1 MPPARTAARPA
12 RRSTRVRRPRVPE
25 PARVSVVIPVLNES
39 RTIADVV
46 RFALDDPH
54 VGEVLV
60 VDDGS
65 HDGTPELAESAGA
78 RVITSS
84 MLGKGASMEDG
95 MRAAKHDIVL
105 YLDGDLHGLTPGL
118 VTTMA
123 QPLVAGYGD
132 LVKARFARTAGRVTV
147 LTARPLL
154 RTYFPELSGLNQPL
168 GGIMAARRSLLEQ
181 LRFENDYGVD
191 IGLLIDAA
199 ARGARIVEVDI
210 GRLEHDSQSLDA
222 LGQMAVEVARTIVER
237 AAEWGRLQV
246 SFVRD
251 THERA
256 RRQRA
261 TSMGSLL
268 SVVRGTDRL
277 ALFDMDGTLLDGR
290 FVVELARQTRRAGR
304 LARLLDSPEL
314 DPLTRT
320 RQIAALFRGVSKYT
334 FMQVAREMPLTAGAI
349 DAVVGL
355 RRKGYVVGL
364 RGFLHRP
371 RDAFPQRPG
380 HRRGHPGAVDAA
392 PHRVRGTSPLQAE
405 RPQALHRTGGCA
417 REERAGGGRQRQRHL
432 HAEGGGPVGGVS
444 AEDAGGGGGR
454 DTRGDRHA
462 GRGGWTRVG
471 RLAHA
476 RAGARRFAARGAPLA
491 PRRPL
496 WRVAV
501 LVAGDRHELRHG
513 QRRRVA
519 ADAAFDPGQQRFA
532 R

>member
-290 FVVELARQTRRAGR
+290 FVVELARQTRRGGR

-364 RGFLHRP
+364 VTDSYHI
-371 RDAFPQRPG
+371 AASIVQRRVFADFCIA
-380 HRRGHPGAVDAA
+380 HVMRFRNDRATGAVTLA
-392 PHRVRGTSPLQAE
+392 PSMR
-405 RPQALHRTGGCA
+405 HRTGCEEH
-417 REERAGGGRQRQRHL
+417 RHCKLNVLRHFTERAGVHVKNVL
-432 HAEGGGPVGGVS
+432 AVGDS
-444 AEDAGGGGGR
+444 ANDICMLKAAGQS
-454 DTRGDRHA
+454 
-462 GRGGWTRVG
+462 
-471 RLAHA
+471 
-476 RAGARRFAARGAPLA
+476 
-491 PRRPL
+491 
-496 WRVAV
+496 VAFQPKTP
-501 LVAGDRHELRHG
+501 A
-513 QRRRVA
+513 VA
-519 ADAAFDPGQQRFA
+519 AAATHVVTDTLAAVVGLA
-532 R
+532 

>member
-12 RRSTRVRRPRVPE
+12 RRSTRVRRPRVPRIPE

-290 FVVELARQTRRAGR
+290 FVVELARQTRRGGR

-364 RGFLHRP
+364 VTDSYHI
-371 RDAFPQRPG
+371 AASIVQRRVFADFCIA
-380 HRRGHPGAVDAA
+380 HVMRFRNDRATGAVTLA
-392 PHRVRGTSPLQAE
+392 PSMR
-405 RPQALHRTGGCA
+405 HRTGCEEH
-417 REERAGGGRQRQRHL
+417 RHCKLNVLRHFTERAGVHVKNVL
-432 HAEGGGPVGGVS
+432 AVGDS
-444 AEDAGGGGGR
+444 ANDICMLKAAGQS
-454 DTRGDRHA
+454 
-462 GRGGWTRVG
+462 
-471 RLAHA
+471 
-476 RAGARRFAARGAPLA
+476 
-491 PRRPL
+491 
-496 WRVAV
+496 VAFQPKTP
-501 LVAGDRHELRHG
+501 A
-513 QRRRVA
+513 VA
-519 ADAAFDPGQQRFA
+519 AAATHVVTDTLAAVVGLA
-532 R
+532 